1 MRAPG
6 LTPNDRAFAD
16 FARRANKPVVLV
28 ANKSEGKH
36 GEVGAMESYALGLGD
51 PIQISAEHGEGLSDL
66 YDALR
71 VLMPEPVEEAEE
83 FDDDDIIVSDEELA
97 QRPIRVAIVGRP
109 NAGKSTLINHLLGEE
124 RLLTSAEA
132 GTTRDS
138 ISVEITWQGR
148 EFRVFDTAGLRR
160 RSRIEEKLEKLSV
173 ADALRAVRFAEVV
186 VMMMDAQ
193 NRFEEQDLRI
203 ADLIEREGRA
213 IVLAVNKWD
222 LMERKAKSDFRA
234 AHRCRS
240 LAAAG
245 QGRAGRRGVRADGR
259 GHRPADD
266 GDRGS
271 LRGVEQARADGHA
284 QSLVR
289 AGGRCQP
296 AARGLRPPAEA
307 ELHHPG
313 QGAAAEL
320 CPVLLARRRRAA
332 ILSALSHQQH
342 ARGLRSAG
350 HADPDHAARKGQS
363 VRPQAQAAVVSE
375 QASAQAA
382 DTPPVRSGAAA
393 FIFVTILLDMLALG
407 LILPILPKLVE
418 SFVDNDT
425 ATAARIFG
433 LFGTAWALMQFLFS
447 PILGALSD
455 RFGRRPVVLLSNF
468 GLALDYVLMALAPS
482 LAWLFIGRVISGI
495 TSASISTAF
504 AYIADVTPPERR
516 AAVFGKIG
524 AAFGAG
530 FILGPALGG
539 LLGGMDPR
547 LPFWIAAGLSF
558 ANTLYGWLIL
568 PESLPPERRA
578 PFRWKSASPLGALHL
593 LRSNRILA
601 GLSLANFFGQVAHVV
616 LPSTFVLYA
625 TYRYGWDTTT
635 VGLTLALVGVCA
647 MVVQGAGVGPIV
659 KRLGERRALL
669 LGLACGALGFFIY
682 GAAPT
687 GPLFWIGIPVMSLW
701 GVAGAAIQALTTQL
715 VAPDQQGQLQ
725 GATNSVNSIAQMVG
739 PFLFT
744 LTFAYFI
751 SDQAPLKMPG
761 APFLLA
767 AALLGLGLVI
777 AWRTLSTAL
786 VRKGAGS

>member
-1 MRAPG
+1 M
-6 LTPNDRAFAD
+6 
-16 FARRANKPVVLV
+16 
-28 ANKSEGKH
+28 SE
-36 GEVGAMESYALGLGD
+36 E
-51 PIQISAEHGEGLSDL
+51 
-66 YDALR
+66 
-71 VLMPEPVEEAEE
+71 
-83 FDDDDIIVSDEELA
+83 
-97 QRPIRVAIVGRP
+97 
-109 NAGKSTLINHLLGEE
+109 
-124 RLLTSAEA
+124 
-132 GTTRDS
+132 
-138 ISVEITWQGR
+138 
-148 EFRVFDTAGLRR
+148 
-160 RSRIEEKLEKLSV
+160 
-173 ADALRAVRFAEVV
+173 
-186 VMMMDAQ
+186 
-193 NRFEEQDLRI
+193 
-203 ADLIEREGRA
+203 
-213 IVLAVNKWD
+213 
-222 LMERKAKSDFRA
+222 
-234 AHRCRS
+234 
-240 LAAAG
+240 
-245 QGRAGRRGVRADGR
+245 
-259 GHRPADD
+259 
-266 GDRGS
+266 
-271 LRGVEQARADGHA
+271 
-284 QSLVR
+284 
-289 AGGRCQP
+289 
-296 AARGLRPPAEA
+296 
-307 ELHHPG
+307 
-313 QGAAAEL
+313 
-320 CPVLLARRRRAA
+320 
-332 ILSALSHQQH
+332 
-342 ARGLRSAG
+342 
-350 HADPDHAARKGQS
+350 
-363 VRPQAQAAVVSE
+363 
-375 QASAQAA
+375 ASAQAA

-468 GLALDYVLMALAPS
+468 GLALDYVLMALAPT
-482 LAWLFIGRVISGI
+482 LIWLFIGRVISGI

-530 FILGPALGG
+530 FILGPAIGG

-578 PFRWKSASPLGALHL
+578 PFRWKSANPLGALHL

-725 GATNSVNSIAQMVG
+725 GATNSVNSIAQMLG

-777 AWRTLSTAL
+777 AWRRWRARSENPHPEERLLGRVSKDEGRPVASRASLTVHWCLVHQMSSWYHDTPFQPERGKFQRDLSI
-786 VRKGAGS
+786 KGACDHVVDHEVTEPYADGGATGGPPCSIQLNNSWRGPSAVSSSIQDILTLPVGTDSAPYLMAFVASS